1 LSYSKFMANSGKVG
15 APGRET
21 SPAGAGPAAREAW
34 GLLSSLVYPPPFA
47 ALARELDLR
56 PAAFGALKLLERPR
70 TMSELANLLHCDN
83 SNVTGIV
90 DTLEDRTLAVRKPS
104 EADRRIKVVELSGQ
118 GEQLLK
124 RLRREVAK
132 PPAWVKDLS
141 ERDQQTLRDILERA
155 TDARPGANA

>member
-1 LSYSKFMANSGKVG
+1 MG
-15 APGRET
+15 
-21 SPAGAGPAAREAW
+21 
-34 GLLSSLVYPPPFA
+34 
-47 ALARELDLR
+47 
-56 PAAFGALKLLERPR
+56 
-70 TMSELANLLHCDN
+70 ELAKLLHCDN

-104 EADRRIKVVELSGQ
+104 ETDRRIKVVELSGQ

-141 ERDQQTLRDILERA
+141 ERDQLALRDILQRA
-155 TDARPGANA
+155 VAARTPGP